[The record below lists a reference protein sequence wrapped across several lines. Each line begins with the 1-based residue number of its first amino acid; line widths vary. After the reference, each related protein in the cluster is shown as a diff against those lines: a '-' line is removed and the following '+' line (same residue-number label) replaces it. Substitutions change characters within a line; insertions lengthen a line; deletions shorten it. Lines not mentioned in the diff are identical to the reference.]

1 MLAKKSAPEDKKAI
15 IRDKEAKIEAIMDA
29 TQKLIASMGYEKV
42 TIRDIAETADVSVG
56 LIYKYFPGGKFEI
69 LVKGL
74 GDKSMD
80 LLLKMN
86 NTGAVDFDDFP
97 GYMRTL
103 IKYMQQVFKENDAM
117 LKALI
122 AASLLGGEMA
132 EDVKNIDINDYARIS
147 EFFCRFKGVD
157 TGDKD
162 PIKLLLYWGTCIK
175 GTFMSCLMYPLPPED
190 ENEIVELLVDQ
201 SLRIWG
207 YKAPQP

>member
-1 MLAKKSAPEDKKAI
+1 MLAKKAVPEDKKAI
-15 IRDKEAKIEAIMDA
+15 IRDKEAKILAITDA
-29 TQKLIASMGYEKV
+29 MQKLIASMGYEKV

-74 GDKSMD
+74 GGRNMD
-80 LLLKMN
+80 LLLN
-86 NTGAVDFDDFP
+86 IDHAEAVDFDDFP
-97 GYMRTL
+97 GYMRAL
-103 IKYMQQVFKENDAM
+103 VVSMHQVFKENNAI

-132 EDVKNIDINDYARIS
+132 DDIKNMDISSFARAA
-147 EFFCRFKGVD
+147 EFFRRFKGVD
-157 TGDKD
+157 TGDKE

-175 GTFMSCLMYPLPPED
+175 GTFMSCLMYPLSPED
-190 ENEIVELLVDQ
+190 EDAIIELLIDQ

-207 YKAPQP
+207 YKE